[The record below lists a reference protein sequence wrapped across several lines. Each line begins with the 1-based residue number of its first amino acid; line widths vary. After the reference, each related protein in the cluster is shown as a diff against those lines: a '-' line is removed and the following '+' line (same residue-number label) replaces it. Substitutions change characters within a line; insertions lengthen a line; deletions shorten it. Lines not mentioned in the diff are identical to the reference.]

1 MSALLLFLADQEIV
15 SLWIFFIDF
24 LASCRMSNKFLLVAR
39 HILTTG
45 LQKCL

>member
-1 MSALLLFLADQEIV
+1 MSALLFLADQEIV
-15 SLWIFFIDF
+15 SLWEKKREKK
-24 LASCRMSNKFLLVAR
+24 ASCSVSNKFLLVGR